1 MRRFSLCLKPSWA
14 AGERAA
20 AVEQR
25 QARWV
30 SQDRSSP
37 SASIPAI
44 LAKSRFGWECS
55 SLCVTAW
62 QAGLKWGRTSLFPAV
77 LSPSLRKQLLL
88 KWCCDAK
95 VSAATDLVVALICVV
110 FTISQTPYDQ
120 VPLVWTDFLHCSL
133 QSHLYLPHPHPQN

>member
-20 AVEQR
+20 VVEQR

-30 SQDRSSP
+30 SQDGSSP
-37 SASIPAI
+37 SALLPAI
-44 LAKSRFGWECS
+44 LAKSGFGWESS
-55 SLCVTAW
+55 SLCAW
-62 QAGLKWGRTSLFPAV
+62 LLGKQGWSGAGPTLSLQFSPHHFKTSYYFKWF
-77 LSPSLRKQLLL
+77 
-88 KWCCDAK
+88 CDAT
-95 VSAATDLVVALICVV
+95 VSAATDLVTLLCVV

-133 QSHLYLPHPHPQN
+133 QSHLYLPHPHLQN